1 MSKSPKILRTSYVY
15 RPLSRYFHWVCSR
28 ESTLTVA
35 QLDSLISW
43 DALPKDLTLL
53 GTYICM
59 QRVLNAR
66 KKIWKVLLLTR
77 CRFYG
82 RARRFSIPDFHCG
95 CTHGCNQ
102 HLQSFRPPSRY
113 LFWISSDKNRTLIT
127 KSKTGK
133 CSQYPVRDPDWHLVR
148 REKGEAW
155 CQHVHHW
162 RVVDECN
169 MVVEQIWIVLFQ
181 FFFPQIWSY
190 KRPRDFIAI
199 TDLTHKQWLAYTGWP
214 DTLSPIF
221 CCNQFGE
228 FPRLVGRYCT

>member
-113 LFWISSDKNRTLIT
+113 LFWISSDISGTLQGD
-127 KSKTGK
+127 KSTRGHRF
-133 CSQYPVRDPDWHLVR
+133 CWLEDEICAVGPDR
-148 REKGEAW
+148 
-155 CQHVHHW
+155 W
-162 RVVDECN
+162 RLYLLD
-169 MVVEQIWIVLFQ
+169 
-181 FFFPQIWSY
+181 
-190 KRPRDFIAI
+190 A
-199 TDLTHKQWLAYTGWP
+199 
-214 DTLSPIF
+214 TLLLMS
-221 CCNQFGE
+221 
-228 FPRLVGRYCT
+228 T